1 MSNKAISGGGFS
13 LAFLL
18 NGSSRVFQEVRPL
31 VATFSLRRST
41 VLTSTFS
48 GTPLFS
54 ERPTTSKI
62 VRFYSFFEFQC
73 HSAEKFNV
81 MYNVKKCS
89 DGFVFEAVLL
99 FRLTRIAYR
108 SLIIGWS
115 G

>member
-1 MSNKAISGGGFS
+1 MVRVEFS
-13 LAFLL
+13 K
-18 NGSSRVFQEVRPL
+18 RVRPL

-81 MYNVKKCS
+81 MYNVKKIS
-89 DGFVFEAVLL
+89 DGFVFETVLL